1 MRQTESQLQKS
12 CIMWFRLQYPSI
24 ARLIFAVPNGGSR
37 NPREAAKMK
46 GEGVTAGVADV
57 ILLKAS
63 SGYSSL
69 CIEFKTAKGR
79 QQKTQKEWQQVV
91 EENGNKYIICRSFD
105 SFRDII
111 KGYLFN
117 KTPKNDSKK
126 P

>member
-37 NPREAAKMK
+37 NGREAAKMK
-46 GEGVTAGVADV
+46 GEGVTAGVSDV

-63 SGYSSL
+63 SGYASL

-91 EENGNKYIICRSFD
+91 EKNGNKYIICRSFD
-105 SFRDII
+105 SFQEIVKD
-111 KGYLFN
+111 YLFN
-117 KTPKNDSKK
+117 LAKK
-126 P
+126 QNGQ